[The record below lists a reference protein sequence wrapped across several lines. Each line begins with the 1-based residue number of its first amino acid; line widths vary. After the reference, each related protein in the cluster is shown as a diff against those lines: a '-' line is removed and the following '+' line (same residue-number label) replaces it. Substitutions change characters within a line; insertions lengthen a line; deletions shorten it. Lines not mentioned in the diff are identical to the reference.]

1 MRDEKLPAVATRS
14 KFRSQ
19 NAQNTW
25 TLEHFWKL
33 RFRKS
38 ARRSGA
44 KHIWKSKCAKH
55 TNAGALLEVELS
67 KKCAPLWRKA
77 HFQVKMYKTFQCRST
92 FGSWAVE
99 KMHAVV
105 AKHMSKSKC
114 TKHHARTTF
123 RRSDVVSRGRRKGL
137 CTLSKVRNV
146 RVLWQFQK
154 RWQAWIFEEDL
165 QRCILHGRRNTRDTW
180 IRYVRRSGRW
190 FPERLLL
197 EHQSSGLLRWFCGT
211 GAALLMAW
219 PSLFRGRRSTL
230 RQVEWKNRK
239 TNWYEAVSS
248 ALNFPFFKEISQN
261 CCVLDVVNFRNWG
274 NLAELLRFGWCQVPK
289 LRKSCRIAAFLM
301 LSSTKNQEVSQN
313 SFVLKLSDRQI
324 NR

>member
-1 MRDEKLPAVATRS
+1 MKSCPPLRREANFEVKMHKTPERWSTFGSWDFEKVRVVVARNT
-14 KFRSQ
+14 FGCQ
-19 NAQNTW
+19 NVQNTP
-25 TLEHFWKL
+25 TPEHFWKL
-33 RFRKS
+33 SSRKS
-38 ARRSGA
+38 ARRCGA
-44 KHIWKSKCAKH
+44 KHISKSKCTKH
-55 TNAGALLEVELS
+55 FSVGALLEVELS
-67 KKCAPLWRKA
+67 KKCTPLWR
-77 HFQVKMYKTFQCRST
+77 ST
-92 FGSWAVE
+92 CQSQNVQNTTLGPLFDVQMSFR
-99 KMHAVV
+99 V
-105 AKHMSKSKC
+105 AGARDCAPCQKWEMWGFCGNFKS
-114 TKHHARTTF
+114 
-123 RRSDVVSRGRRKGL
+123 VGRRGYL
-137 CTLSKVRNV
+137 
-146 RVLWQFQK
+146 K
-154 RWQAWIFEEDL
+154 RIC
-165 QRCILHGRRNTRDTW
+165 RCILHGRRNTRDTW

-239 TNWYEAVSS
+239 THWYEAVSS

-261 CCVLDVVNFRNWG
+261 CCVLDVVNFGNWG